1 LVIFDAKYYKP
12 DMKRLFI
19 ILINMLLAYTA
30 MAQQNI
36 ATVRNGQGLTEY
48 VYPLNGDIESIE
60 RISVQTNLD
69 TGKEYS
75 TVSSTISF
83 NENGDV
89 TCISPYKDLRYSDV
103 VFPAVLRFIYDNS
116 GKNTKIIE
124 EVYWDDKI
132 AYCNE
137 IVYTYNDK
145 GQKIKGE
152 GHNDKGEVWHTEEYI
167 YDAHGK
173 LIKETYTQ
181 HTERIIYTYD
191 ANMNITHVEEYHN
204 DRLSCTTDRTFNED
218 GKIVK
223 EVEFH
228 SYTSGETRLVNT
240 TTYCY
245 DDNGFLQSSESVT
258 PLSEEIRRIF
268 KDPRTEQVIR
278 TSFRCDTMGNV
289 IEKNV
294 AEPESRSGS
303 DWKTVYNIK
312 YRLAH

>member
-1 LVIFDAKYYKP
+1 
-12 DMKRLFI
+12 MKRLFI

-60 RISVQTNLD
+60 CISVQTNPD

-89 TCISPYKDLRYSDV
+89 TCVSPYEDLRYSDV
-103 VFPAVLRFIYDNS
+103 VLPAVLCFIYDDS

-145 GQKIKGE
+145 QLPLSRIEYVGSSS
-152 GHNDKGEVWHTEEYI
+152 EELS
-167 YDAHGK
+167 K
-173 LIKETYTQ
+173 QSET
-181 HTERIIYTYD
+181 RWTYD
-191 ANMNITHVEEYHN
+191 TYGTVRSA
-204 DRLSCTTDRTFNED
+204 D
-218 GKIVK
+218 
-223 EVEFH
+223 
-228 SYTSGETRLVNT
+228 TR
-240 TTYCY
+240 
-245 DDNGFLQSSESVT
+245 
-258 PLSEEIRRIF
+258 
-268 KDPRTEQVIR
+268 
-278 TSFRCDTMGNV
+278 
-289 IEKNV
+289 
-294 AEPESRSGS
+294 A
-303 DWKTVYNIK
+303 
-312 YRLAH
+312 

>member
-1 LVIFDAKYYKP
+1 
-12 DMKRLFI
+12 MKRLFI

-60 RISVQTNLD
+60 CISVKTNLD

-103 VFPAVLRFIYDNS
+103 VFPAVLRFIYDDS
-116 GKNTKIIE
+116 GKNIKIIE

-132 AYCNE
+132 LYCYE
-137 IVYTYNDK
+137 TVYTYNDK

-152 GHNDKGEVWHTEEYI
+152 EYNDKGQVLHTEEYI
-167 YDAHGK
+167 YDAYGK
-173 LIKETYTQ
+173 LISETYTH

-191 ANMNITHVEEYHN
+191 ANMNITHVEEYYN

-218 GKIVK
+218 RKIVK
-223 EVEFH
+223 EVLFH
-228 SYTSGETRLVNT
+228 ADRYGEMKLHNT

-258 PLSEEIRRIF
+258 PLSEEFRRIL
-268 KDPRTEQVIR
+268 KDPRTEQIIR
-278 TSFRCDTMGNV
+278 TSYKCDPMGNV
-289 IEKNV
+289 IEKKV
-294 AEPESRSGS
+294 VEPESRSGS

>member
-1 LVIFDAKYYKP
+1 
-12 DMKRLFI
+12 
-19 ILINMLLAYTA
+19 
-30 MAQQNI
+30 
-36 ATVRNGQGLTEY
+36 
-48 VYPLNGDIESIE
+48 
-60 RISVQTNLD
+60 
-69 TGKEYS
+69 
-75 TVSSTISF
+75 
-83 NENGDV
+83 
-89 TCISPYKDLRYSDV
+89 V

-191 ANMNITHVEEYHN
+191 ANMNITHVDEYYN

-223 EVEFH
+223 EVLFH
-228 SYTSGETRLVNT
+228 ADRYGEMKLHNT

-258 PLSEEIRRIF
+258 PLSEAFRRIL
-268 KDPRTEQVIR
+268 KDPRTEQIIR
-278 TSFRCDTMGNV
+278 TSFKCDTMGNV
-289 IEKNV
+289 IEVKV
-294 AEPESRSGS
+294 DEPESRSGS

-312 YRLAH
+312 YR

>member
-1 LVIFDAKYYKP
+1 
-12 DMKRLFI
+12 MKRLFI
-19 ILINMLLAYTA
+19 ILISMLLAYTA
-30 MAQQNI
+30 GAQQNI
-36 ATVRNGQGLTEY
+36 ATVRNGLGLTEY

-60 RISVQTNLD
+60 CISVKTNLD
-69 TGKEYS
+69 TGKEYPE
-75 TVSSTISF
+75 VSSTISF

-89 TCISPYKDLRYSDV
+89 TCVSPYKDLRYSDV

-137 IVYTYNDK
+137 IVYTSNDK

-152 GHNDKGEVWHTEEYI
+152 GHNDKGEVWHTEEYV

-191 ANMNITHVEEYHN
+191 SNMNITHVEEYNN
-204 DRLSCTTDRTFNED
+204 DRLSCTTDRTFDEY

-223 EVEFH
+223 EEVFQ
-228 SYTSGETRLVNT
+228 SDRSGEMKLENT

-268 KDPRTEQVIR
+268 KIPGTEQIIR
-278 TSFRCDTMGNV
+278 TSYKCDPMGNV

-294 AEPESRSGS
+294 VEPESRSGS

>member
-1 LVIFDAKYYKP
+1 
-12 DMKRLFI
+12 MKRLFI

-60 RISVQTNLD
+60 CISVKTNLD

-103 VFPAVLRFIYDNS
+103 VFPAVLRFIYDDS
-116 GKNTKIIE
+116 GKNIKIIE

-132 AYCNE
+132 LYCYE
-137 IVYTYNDK
+137 TVYTYNDK
-145 GQKIKGE
+145 GQ
-152 GHNDKGEVWHTEEYI
+152 VLHTEEYI
-167 YDAHGK
+167 YDAYGK
-173 LIKETYTQ
+173 LISETYTH

-191 ANMNITHVEEYHN
+191 ANMNITHVEEYYN
-204 DRLSCTTDRTFNED
+204 DRLSDTTDRTFNED

-223 EVEFH
+223 EVLFQ
-228 SYTSGETRLVNT
+228 YYRSGEMKLEDT
-240 TTYCY
+240 TTYSY

-258 PLSEEIRRIF
+258 PLSEAFRRIL
-268 KDPRTEQVIR
+268 KDPRTEQIIK
-278 TSFRCDTMGNV
+278 TSYKCDPMGNV
-289 IEKNV
+289 IEKKV
-294 AEPESRSGS
+294 VEPESRSGS